1 MLAADEQAA
10 AAHGL
15 PRIDA
20 TNAAQYR
27 PPDLTE
33 DPDDRAARLEPTSA
47 ARLWFW
53 QMTGVPSVP
62 STSIARFERE
72 IARPAYTH
80 THTHTPPPAQ
90 LQFRSNSRVRKSEST
105 RERNIERGRGRP
117 THTHTPE
124 IRAPCESNRSLIGSL
139 SPSARSQARSGTAF
153 RAAPGAARRNN
164 GKRQPQSSARPSN
177 RKLDI

>member
-62 STSIARFERE
+62 INIDRPLRESER
-72 IARPAYTH
+72 APRLH
-80 THTHTPPPAQ
+80 THTHTPPNFSFDRIRVFGN
-90 LQFRSNSRVRKSEST
+90 LRVRE
-105 RERNIERGRGRP
+105 REILREGGVAQ
-117 THTHTPE
+117 THTHTPHQE
-124 IRAPCESNRSLIGSL
+124 FERRVRA
-139 SPSARSQARSGTAF
+139 TA
-153 RAAPGAARRNN
+153 A
-164 GKRQPQSSARPSN
+164 
-177 RKLDI
+177 

>member
-47 ARLWFW
+47 ARLWYW
-53 QMTGVPSVP
+53 QMTGEPSVQ
-62 STSIARFERE
+62 STSTARFERE
-72 IARPAYTH
+72 NRAPPF
-80 THTHTPPPAQ
+80 THTPTPPT
-90 LQFRSNSRVRKSEST
+90 SVS
-105 RERNIERGRGRP
+105 IE
-117 THTHTPE
+117 
-124 IRAPCESNRSLIGSL
+124 IALAS
-139 SPSARSQARSGTAF
+139 SPH
-153 RAAPGAARRNN
+153 APGKQA
-164 GKRQPQSSARPSN
+164 SF
-177 RKLDI
+177 

>member
-33 DPDDRAARLEPTSA
+33 DPDNRAARLEPTSA

-53 QMTGVPSVP
+53 
-62 STSIARFERE
+62 
-72 IARPAYTH
+72 
-80 THTHTPPPAQ
+80 
-90 LQFRSNSRVRKSEST
+90 
-105 RERNIERGRGRP
+105 
-117 THTHTPE
+117 
-124 IRAPCESNRSLIGSL
+124 
-139 SPSARSQARSGTAF
+139 ARSEAAEDAGNDQSAVLLPLPDLPSSPL
-153 RAAPGAARRNN
+153 APG
-164 GKRQPQSSARPSN
+164 RQA
-177 RKLDI
+177 

>member
-20 TNAAQYR
+20 TYAAQYR

-53 QMTGVPSVP
+53 QKTCVPSVP
-62 STSIARFERE
+62 INIDRPLRESER
-72 IARPAYTH
+72 APRLH
-80 THTHTPPPAQ
+80 THTHTPPNFSFDRIRVFGN
-90 LQFRSNSRVRKSEST
+90 LRVRE
-105 RERNIERGRGRP
+105 REI
-117 THTHTPE
+117 
-124 IRAPCESNRSLIGSL
+124 
-139 SPSARSQARSGTAF
+139 
-153 RAAPGAARRNN
+153 
-164 GKRQPQSSARPSN
+164 
-177 RKLDI
+177 

>member
-1 MLAADEQAA
+1 MAAQRRLRPRGSFRAVCAAQRQQKPWDSALPAARRHPTDISQRRDVPSSCGDPAAAAARARQRKTNPSRAAAPADAADAAKMLAADEQAA

-62 STSIARFERE
+62 IN
-72 IARPAYTH
+72 IDRP
-80 THTHTPPPAQ
+80 
-90 LQFRSNSRVRKSEST
+90 F
-105 RERNIERGRGRP
+105 
-117 THTHTPE
+117 
-124 IRAPCESNRSLIGSL
+124 
-139 SPSARSQARSGTAF
+139 
-153 RAAPGAARRNN
+153 
-164 GKRQPQSSARPSN
+164 
-177 RKLDI
+177 

>member
-47 ARLWFW
+47 ARLWYW
-53 QMTGVPSVP
+53 QMTGEPSVQ
-62 STSIARFERE
+62 STSTARFERE
-72 IARPAYTH
+72 IARPSYTHTH
-80 THTHTPPPAQ
+80 THTHTPPHPHTPNFSFDRIRVFGN
-90 LQFRSNSRVRKSEST
+90 LRVRE
-105 RERNIERGRGRP
+105 REI
-117 THTHTPE
+117 
-124 IRAPCESNRSLIGSL
+124 
-139 SPSARSQARSGTAF
+139 
-153 RAAPGAARRNN
+153 
-164 GKRQPQSSARPSN
+164 
-177 RKLDI
+177 

>member
-33 DPDDRAARLEPTSA
+33 DRLEPTSA

-62 STSIARFERE
+62 IN
-72 IARPAYTH
+72 IDRP
-80 THTHTPPPAQ
+80 
-90 LQFRSNSRVRKSEST
+90 F
-105 RERNIERGRGRP
+105 
-117 THTHTPE
+117 
-124 IRAPCESNRSLIGSL
+124 
-139 SPSARSQARSGTAF
+139 
-153 RAAPGAARRNN
+153 
-164 GKRQPQSSARPSN
+164 
-177 RKLDI
+177 

>member
-47 ARLWFW
+47 AMMWYW
-53 QMTGVPSVP
+53 QMTGAPSVP
-62 STSIARFERE
+62 INIDRPFRERE
-72 IARPAYTH
+72 SRAPLH
-80 THTHTPPPAQ
+80 THT
-90 LQFRSNSRVRKSEST
+90 
-105 RERNIERGRGRP
+105 
-117 THTHTPE
+117 
-124 IRAPCESNRSLIGSL
+124 
-139 SPSARSQARSGTAF
+139 
-153 RAAPGAARRNN
+153 
-164 GKRQPQSSARPSN
+164 
-177 RKLDI
+177 